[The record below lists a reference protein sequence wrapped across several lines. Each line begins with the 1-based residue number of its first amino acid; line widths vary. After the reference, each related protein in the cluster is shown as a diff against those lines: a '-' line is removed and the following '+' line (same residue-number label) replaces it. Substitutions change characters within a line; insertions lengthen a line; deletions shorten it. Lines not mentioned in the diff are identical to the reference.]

1 VAPHEWRRD
10 KARQLFQLLLTRRKR
25 LLERD
30 QIVELLWPGLD
41 AETAERDFK
50 VALSTLYRVLEPAL
64 PARAPSAYVLREGTL
79 YGLRPGA
86 DLLLDAEQFERLT
99 TEGDRLAGKGDETF
113 IEHYRA
119 SLALYGG
126 DFLQDYPYDEWASEE
141 RERLLGLW
149 LHAADRLAGALAERG
164 RWQETVDVCQA
175 ILQRD
180 ECWEQAYRLLMLA
193 HARLGNRAQ
202 ALRIYARCVE
212 RLREE
217 LDVPP
222 SAATVGLFEE
232 LRVG

>member
-1 VAPHEWRRD
+1 
-10 KARQLFQLLLTRRKR
+10 
-25 LLERD
+25 
-30 QIVELLWPGLD
+30 
-41 AETAERDFK
+41 
-50 VALSTLYRVLEPAL
+50 VLEPAL

-86 DLLLDAEQFERLT
+86 DMLLDATQFEQAVA
-99 TEGDRLAGKGDETF
+99 EGDRLVRQNDEAF
-113 IEHYRA
+113 IERYRA
-119 SLALYGG
+119 ALALYGG
-126 DFLQDYPYDEWASEE
+126 DFLQDYPYDEWCSEE

-149 LHAADRLAGALAERG
+149 LHTAGRLAAALAERA

-202 ALRIYARCVE
+202 ALRTYQRCVE
-212 RLREE
+212 RLRAE

-222 SAATVGLFEE
+222 SAATVELFED
-232 LRVG
+232 LRAG